1 MHVYV
6 YVCVYVFVNV
16 NYIYMLINI
25 YKKTYIYIHTYIY
38 TYIHALY
45 VNVMLH
51 KVSGLRYWGPGFRL
65 EGVLYTIQCNML
77 MGYKP

>member
-25 YKKTYIYIHTYIY
+25 YKKTYIYIYTYI
-38 TYIHALY
+38 YIHALY

-51 KVSGLRYWGPGFRL
+51 KVSGLRYWGSGFRL